1 MFAGF
6 DWQLIVNSFVNC
18 FEKLKGEMLLFNW
31 QQMVSAFIVLF
42 ADEKDDDEEEE
53 ENPKEEFSNQD
64 LCNASI
70 NNVIFAVNN
79 LTEIANR
86 IIPKN
91 LRII

>member
-1 MFAGF
+1 MGTLCA
-6 DWQLIVNSFVNC
+6 L
-18 FEKLKGEMLLFNW
+18 
-31 QQMVSAFIVLF
+31 AFCESRASTPGTF